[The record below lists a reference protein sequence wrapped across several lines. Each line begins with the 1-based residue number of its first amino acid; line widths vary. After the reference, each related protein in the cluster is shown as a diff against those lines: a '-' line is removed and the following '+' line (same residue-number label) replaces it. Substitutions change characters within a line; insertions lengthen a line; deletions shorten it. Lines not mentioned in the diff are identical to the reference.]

1 MEWWFWKWLGEGWI
15 TMLYVASEIYFPHW
29 IYKRLELNQEPR
41 LRSIKNESDKEMV
54 RKLVIVSLWCIQTD
68 PSNRPAMSRVV
79 DMMEGS
85 MESLQIPPKPYL
97 SSPPRSPPRPSDH
110 NTYTSHTTYPSEN
123 WLFSSLINQHVFV
136 RIVFLFIH
144 TFVIMDSS
152 LKNKRCSGFSK
163 CWMFENY
170 GTKISQF
177 KE

>member
-54 RKLVIVSLWCIQTD
+54 RKLIIVSLWCIQTD

-97 SSPPRSPPRPSDH
+97 SIFTSQISPKTLGSQHLHISH
-110 NTYTSHTTYPSEN
+110 YVSFWELIIFITYKPTR
-123 WLFSSLINQHVFV
+123 V
-136 RIVFLFIH
+136 RAYCFLVYTHFCNH
-144 TFVIMDSS
+144 
-152 LKNKRCSGFSK
+152 GFK
-163 CWMFENY
+163 PE
-170 GTKISQF
+170 K
-177 KE
+177 